1 MKKFSIYCGY
11 DIEVWGNEEPREVEL
26 EVNFLSVGKTV
37 KFSGMFDAL
46 DTTSLDTCLEE
57 ESDDFVP
64 KSDIY
69 ADTKLSWVK

>member
-11 DIEVWGNEEPREVEL
+11 DIEVWGDEEPREVKL

-46 DTTSLDTCLEE
+46 DTT
-57 ESDDFVP
+57 P
-64 KSDIY
+64 
-69 ADTKLSWVK
+69 